1 MKYWSGIKMVNKE
14 ILDFYKQT
22 SCFTD
27 LGYYKEFAKSL
38 PDDIEKLCALQRMQ
52 IIHPVILQ
60 ESYDEKEDKDAWIW
74 GDIKNIP
81 PTRLIYEED
90 YFPTAQSIIAE
101 LLRKNPNYNIQ
112 REAKDKVHITCRG
125 QAILLASILKAKGI
139 SARAR
144 SGFAGYIKNDGTY
157 WDHWITEYFDENEV
171 RWKLVDA
178 DEHCPGENLDDVPFE
193 KYLFGAEAWLGLRNE
208 KYKEKQ
214 ILYASE
220 PVTLGLKAAIRGLFY
235 DFHAL
240 MNNEIIFLHLPRY
253 ITQKDYEL
261 TEEELKELDELA
273 TLMLNPNNNF
283 EKLQEIWKTKTK
295 FRILQ
300 GALNY

>member
-1 MKYWSGIKMVNKE
+1 MGKNKE
-14 ILDFYKQT
+14 ILDFYRQT

-27 LGYYKEFAKSL
+27 LGYYKEFAKKL
-38 PDDIEKLCALQRMQ
+38 PDDVEKLCALQRMQ

-60 ESYDEKEDKDAWIW
+60 NANKGIEDKDAWIW
-74 GDIKNIP
+74 GNLNQIS

-90 YFPTAQSIIAE
+90 YFPTAQSMIAE
-101 LLRKNPNYNIQ
+101 LLRKNSNYNAE
-112 REAKDKVHITCRG
+112 REAKDKIHITCRG

-139 SARAR
+139 PARAR
-144 SGFAGYIKNDGTY
+144 SGFAGYIRNDGTC
-157 WDHWITEYFDENEV
+157 WDHWITEYFDENEEC
-171 RWKLVDA
+171 WKLIDA

-193 KYLFGAEAWLGLRNE
+193 KYIFGAEAWIGVRNG
-208 KYKEKQ
+208 KYKEES
-214 ILYASE
+214 IVYASE

-240 MNNEIIFLHLPRY
+240 MNNEIIFLHMPKY
-253 ITQKDYEL
+253 ISQKDYKL

-273 TLMLNPNNNF
+273 KLMLNPNDNF
-283 EKLQEIWKTKTK
+283 EKLQEIWETKTK

-300 GALNY
+300 GALND